1 MPTLTLR
8 LPAKLSRDLTAA
20 SKQAKLTKSDLAR
33 DAIERQMRVWRFKQ
47 ARARLVPRAQKMGI
61 YTDEDV
67 FRHLGIK
74 TK

>member
-33 DAIERQMRVWRFKQ
+33 DAIERQMRVWRFEQ
-47 ARARLVPRAQKMGI
+47 ARARLVPRAQKLGI

>member
-1 MPTLTLR
+1 MATLTLR
-8 LPAKLSRDLTAA
+8 LPAKLSRDLAAA

-33 DAIERQMRVWRFKQ
+33 DAIERQLRVWRIEQ
-47 ARARLVPRAQKMGI
+47 SRARLVPRAQKLGI
-61 YTDEDV
+61 FTDEDV